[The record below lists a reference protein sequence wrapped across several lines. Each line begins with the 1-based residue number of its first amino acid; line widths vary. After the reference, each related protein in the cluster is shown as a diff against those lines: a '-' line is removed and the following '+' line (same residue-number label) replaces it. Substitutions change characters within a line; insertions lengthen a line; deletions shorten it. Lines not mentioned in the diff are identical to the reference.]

1 MFMDYLYMDFYVIP
15 LFIFHCLVFII
26 PFGRLRQ
33 NTQQL
38 FNSMKVCVEV
48 HFTWAGVE
56 LTNPN
61 KLIFVLETS
70 CYNHPAL

>member
-1 MFMDYLYMDFYVIP
+1 MDYLYMDLYVIP
-15 LFIFHCLVFII
+15 LLIFRCLVFII

-38 FNSMKVCVEV
+38 LNSMKVCVEV

-61 KLIFVLETS
+61 KPIFVLETS
-70 CYNHPAL
+70 SYNQPAL